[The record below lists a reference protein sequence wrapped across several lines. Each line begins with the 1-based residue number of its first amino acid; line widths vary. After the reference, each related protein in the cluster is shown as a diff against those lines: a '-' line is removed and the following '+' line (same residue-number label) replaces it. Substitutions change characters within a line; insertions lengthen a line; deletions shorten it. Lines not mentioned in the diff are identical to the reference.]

1 MTIHTPATAAYTP
14 TSRRANR
21 TLIGTFK
28 SAKRHHAVTAATAD
42 RWNRAHHPAPYL
54 TVAGYMTDTLR
65 MDREDARRYAP
76 PLGGHVRKAYAA
88 KFGHA
93 PTDTVLVVVGR
104 GPALAHPRIAPAT
117 AYEPGDIAVLDAG
130 ARNYKRTAAL
140 LNGAS

>member
-1 MTIHTPATAAYTP
+1 MLIRQIARRITTPI
-14 TSRRANR
+14 SQRANR
-21 TLIGTFK
+21 ALVGTAT

-42 RWNRAHHPAPYL
+42 RWNRVHHPAPYL
-54 TVAGYMTDTLR
+54 TVAGYMTDTLH

-76 PLGGHVRKAYAA
+76 PLGGHVRKVYAA

-104 GPALAHPRIAPAT
+104 GPALAHPRIATAT

>member
-1 MTIHTPATAAYTP
+1 MLIHRVARHIATQA
-14 TSRRANR
+14 SRRANR
-21 TLIGTFK
+21 TLVGSFN
-28 SAKRHHAVTAATAD
+28 SPARHRAVTTATAD

-54 TVAGYMTDTLR
+54 TVADYMTDTLR

-104 GPALAHPRIAPAT
+104 GPALAHPRIVTAT
-117 AYEPGDIAVLDAG
+117 AYEPGDIAVLNAG